1 MTNRRR
7 SNRVIIP
14 SDAQQ
19 KKKKARPSE
28 KGEKGKPTKG
38 ESGPTHMEVEDDVVT
53 SETPNTQSSRTSRG
67 PTHMHRLAMLK
78 NNEKKLVVFNDRGQ
92 PTGTNGTEMQSYIG
106 VLARRNIKIAYREW
120 KDVPMNDKETI
131 WEGVN
136 EKFIVDQSW
145 KKSCLVSANNKWR
158 QFKAMLTTIVYSR
171 VKQDLDAHDM
181 NTPPSLYHFIAKDD
195 WTDFVF
201 TRMSDDFKELSEKQK
216 CIRAQNKYPHRL
228 SRKGYAN
235 YAVENNDYIDQK
247 KSGSQ
252 FYGVKDGIL
261 AKALDSKEHAGRVRG
276 VGGDVTPSTFFR
288 KPKLNSG
295 LLERIE
301 KLESTVYKTRASNST
316 VEKADESPI
325 EKGSYSVHFDGVVQ
339 DDEEDLKDAG
349 DEEDLKAAGDEEDL
363 KVAGD
368 EQDLKVV
375 GEEDLKAAD
384 EEDLKA
390 GKLVTLKTT
399 KDTVAYGT
407 IIKTYTPNEMIHGIK
422 LPKKSMRVSIDAVVD
437 ANAFLPF
444 QTSECK
450 TVQDAI
456 GSHVAWPVHLI
467 NLQIQV
473 NIILKIFNFKASQ
486 VSPNKKPN
494 DHLTAQNVQKQGN
507 KKCRKEKTLGHSRM
521 PGKLYM
527 LYCYAKV
534 ALSERV
540 IRIIMDKD
548 VFGREL
554 KIPIHF
560 EDIDVFCRLHPISY
574 SCIVVYIWH
583 LYNKFKHKNFEKFK
597 FVDPYGVGHVP
608 STNNE
613 QTFIDA
619 QISRRARVLTN
630 RLVGTPANQLCVVPC
645 NTGGHWILTII
656 NPHKDEICL
665 FDPLNEGIANDA
677 WKDVVDM
684 ALKMFNAETMANKP
698 KKRASIWKVIK
709 VPKQP
714 DLKQCGF
721 FVLRYMR
728 CIFEFEGSVDM
739 DSMQSLFTEK
749 TYSRDL
755 IDEMRVEWA
764 ECIQHEIN

>member
-1 MTNRRR
+1 
-7 SNRVIIP
+7 
-14 SDAQQ
+14 
-19 KKKKARPSE
+19 
-28 KGEKGKPTKG
+28 
-38 ESGPTHMEVEDDVVT
+38 ME
-53 SETPNTQSSRTSRG
+53 
-67 PTHMHRLAMLK
+67 
-78 NNEKKLVVFNDRGQ
+78 
-92 PTGTNGTEMQSYIG
+92 EMSY
-106 VLARRNIKIAYREW
+106 K
-120 KDVPMNDKETI
+120 
-131 WEGVN
+131 
-136 EKFIVDQSW
+136 
-145 KKSCLVSANNKWR
+145 R
-158 QFKAMLTTIVYSR
+158 QFQR
-171 VKQDLDAHDM
+171 
-181 NTPPSLYHFIAKDD
+181 F
-195 WTDFVF
+195 
-201 TRMSDDFKELSEKQK
+201 
-216 CIRAQNKYPHRL
+216 
-228 SRKGYAN
+228 
-235 YAVENNDYIDQK
+235 
-247 KSGSQ
+247 GSQ

-325 EKGSYSVHFDGVVQ
+325 ENGSYSVHFDGVVQ

-349 DEEDLKAAGDEEDL
+349 DEEDLKAAGDD
-363 KVAGD
+363 D
-368 EQDLKVV
+368 EMLCETDKNL
-375 GEEDLKAAD
+375 L
-384 EEDLKA
+384 
-390 GKLVTLKTT
+390 TT

-422 LPKKSMRVSIDAVVD
+422 LPKKSMRVSIDAIVD
-437 ANAFLPF
+437 ANALLPF

-467 NLQIQV
+467 NLQIQ
-473 NIILKIFNFKASQ
+473 ASQ
-486 VSPNKKPN
+486 VSPSKKPN
-494 DHLTAQNVQKQGN
+494 DHLIAQNVQKQGN

-521 PGKLYM
+521 PGKLHM

-534 ALSERV
+534 ALLERI
-540 IRIIMDKD
+540 IRITVDKD

-560 EDIDVFCRLHPISY
+560 EDVDIFCRLHPISY
-574 SCIVVYIWH
+574 SCIAVYIWH
-583 LYNKFKHKNFEKFK
+583 LYNKFKHKNFEKFR
-597 FVDPYGVGHVP
+597 FVDPYGVRYVP
-608 STNNE
+608 STNNG

-630 RLVGTPANQLCVVPC
+630 RLMGTPANQLCVVSC
-645 NTGGHWILTII
+645 NTVGHWILTII

-665 FDPLNEGIANDA
+665 FDPLHEGIADDA

-684 ALKMFNAETMANKP
+684 ALKMFNAETMAHKP

-749 TYSRDL
+749 THTL
-755 IDEMRVEWA
+755 
-764 ECIQHEIN
+764 EIKSMKCGWSGLNASNMKFN

>member
-1 MTNRRR
+1 M
-7 SNRVIIP
+7 
-14 SDAQQ
+14 
-19 KKKKARPSE
+19 
-28 KGEKGKPTKG
+28 
-38 ESGPTHMEVEDDVVT
+38 
-53 SETPNTQSSRTSRG
+53 
-67 PTHMHRLAMLK
+67 
-78 NNEKKLVVFNDRGQ
+78 
-92 PTGTNGTEMQSYIG
+92 
-106 VLARRNIKIAYREW
+106 
-120 KDVPMNDKETI
+120 
-131 WEGVN
+131 
-136 EKFIVDQSW
+136 
-145 KKSCLVSANNKWR
+145 
-158 QFKAMLTTIVYSR
+158 
-171 VKQDLDAHDM
+171 
-181 NTPPSLYHFIAKDD
+181 
-195 WTDFVF
+195 
-201 TRMSDDFKELSEKQK
+201 
-216 CIRAQNKYPHRL
+216 
-228 SRKGYAN
+228 
-235 YAVENNDYIDQK
+235 
-247 KSGSQ
+247 
-252 FYGVKDGIL
+252 
-261 AKALDSKEHAGRVRG
+261 
-276 VGGDVTPSTFFR
+276 
-288 KPKLNSG
+288 
-295 LLERIE
+295 
-301 KLESTVYKTRASNST
+301 
-316 VEKADESPI
+316 EKADESPI

-339 DDEEDLKDAG
+339 DDEEDLKDVG
-349 DEEDLKAAGDEEDL
+349 DEEDLKAAGDEQDL
-363 KVAGD
+363 KTAGD

-375 GEEDLKAAD
+375 DEEDLKAAD

-390 GKLVTLKTT
+390 AGDDDEMLCETDKNLLGKLVTLNTT
-399 KDTVAYGT
+399 KDTVTYGT

-437 ANAFLPF
+437 ANALLPF

-521 PGKLYM
+521 P
-527 LYCYAKV
+527 
-534 ALSERV
+534 
-540 IRIIMDKD
+540 
-548 VFGREL
+548 
-554 KIPIHF
+554 
-560 EDIDVFCRLHPISY
+560 
-574 SCIVVYIWH
+574 VYIWN
-583 LYNKFKHKNFEKFK
+583 LYNKFKHKNFEKFR

-619 QISRRARVLTN
+619 QISRRARVLIN

-665 FDPLNEGIANDA
+665 FDPLHEGIANDA

-721 FVLRYMR
+721 FVL
-728 CIFEFEGSVDM
+728 
-739 DSMQSLFTEK
+739 
-749 TYSRDL
+749 
-755 IDEMRVEWA
+755 
-764 ECIQHEIN
+764 

>member
-1 MTNRRR
+1 MTNHRR

-19 KKKKARPSE
+19 KKKKVRPSE
-28 KGEKGKPTKG
+28 KGEKGKLTKG

-78 NNEKKLVVFNDRGQ
+78 NNEKKLVVLNDRGQ

-106 VLARRNIKIAYREW
+106 VLARRNIKIAYHEW
-120 KDVPMNDKETI
+120 KDVPMSDKETI

-136 EKFIVDQSW
+136 
-145 KKSCLVSANNKWR
+145 KSCLVSANNKWR
-158 QFKAMLTTIVYSR
+158 QFKATLTSIVYSR
-171 VKQDLDAHDM
+171 IKQDLDAHDM
-181 NTPPSLYHFIAKDD
+181 HTPPSLYHFITKDN
-195 WTDFVF
+195 WTNFVF
-201 TRMSDDFKELSEKQK
+201 TRMSDDFKLSEKQK
-216 CIRAQNKYPHRL
+216 CIRAQSKYPHRL

-235 YAVENNDYIDQK
+235 YAVENVTMLCGDEEIDRAVLWVEGRKNKEGEHGGDELQEVISKIVIVFAQIINAEIVLHDYKMIILIK

-261 AKALDSKEHAGRVRG
+261 AKALDSKEHAGRVWG

-301 KLESTVYKTRASNST
+301 KLESTVYKTRASNNT

-349 DEEDLKAAGDEEDL
+349 DEEDLKAAGDEQDL
-363 KVAGD
+363 KAAGD

-375 GEEDLKAAD
+375 DEEDLKAAD

-390 GKLVTLKTT
+390 ADEEDLKAAGDDAKMLGETDKNLLGKLVTRKTT
-399 KDTVAYGT
+399 KGIVAYGS
-407 IIKTYTPNEMIHGIK
+407 IIKTCTPNEMIHGIK
-422 LPKKSMRVSIDAVVD
+422 LPKKSMCVSIDAVVD
-437 ANAFLPF
+437 ANALLPF
-444 QTSECK
+444 QTSKCK

-473 NIILKIFNFKASQ
+473 NIILRIFNFK
-486 VSPNKKPN
+486 
-494 DHLTAQNVQKQGN
+494 GN

-521 PGKLYM
+521 PGKLHM

-540 IRIIMDKD
+540 IRITMDKD

-560 EDIDVFCRLHPISY
+560 EDVDVFCRLHPISY
-574 SCIVVYIWH
+574 SCIAVYIWH

-630 RLVGTPANQLCVVPC
+630 RLVGTPANQLCVVSC
-645 NTGGHWILTII
+645 NTEGHWILTII

-665 FDPLNEGIANDA
+665 FDPLHEGIANDA

-698 KKRASIWKVIK
+698 KKKE
-709 VPKQP
+709 
-714 DLKQCGF
+714 
-721 FVLRYMR
+721 LRYGKSSR
-728 CIFEFEGSVDM
+728 FLS
-739 DSMQSLFTEK
+739 SL
-749 TYSRDL
+749 
-755 IDEMRVEWA
+755 I
-764 ECIQHEIN
+764 

>member
-1 MTNRRR
+1 
-7 SNRVIIP
+7 
-14 SDAQQ
+14 
-19 KKKKARPSE
+19 
-28 KGEKGKPTKG
+28 
-38 ESGPTHMEVEDDVVT
+38 
-53 SETPNTQSSRTSRG
+53 
-67 PTHMHRLAMLK
+67 
-78 NNEKKLVVFNDRGQ
+78 
-92 PTGTNGTEMQSYIG
+92 MQSYIG
-106 VLARRNIKIAYREW
+106 VLARRNIKISYKLW
-120 KDVPMNDKETI
+120 VDVPMNDKETI

-158 QFKAMLTTIVYSR
+158 QFKATLTAIVYSR
-171 VKQDLDAHDM
+171 IKQDLDAHDM
-181 NTPPSLYHFIAKDD
+181 NTPPSLYDFIAKDD

-201 TRMSDDFKELSEKQK
+201 TRMSNDFKELSEKQK

-235 YAVENNDYIDQK
+235 YAVENKAVLCGDEEIDRAVLWVEGRKNKEGEHGGDELQEAISKINDYIDKK

-316 VEKADESPI
+316 VEKADELPI

-363 KVAGD
+363 KD
-368 EQDLKVV
+368 
-375 GEEDLKAAD
+375 
-384 EEDLKA
+384 

-399 KDTVAYGT
+399 KDTIAYGT

-437 ANAFLPF
+437 ANALLPF

-456 GSHVAWPVHLI
+456 GSHVAWPVHFI
-467 NLQIQV
+467 SLQIQV
-473 NIILKIFNFKASQ
+473 NIILKIFNFKASK

-494 DHLTAQNVQKQGN
+494 DHLTAQNVQKKGN
-507 KKCRKEKTLGHSRM
+507 KKCHKEKTLGHSRM
-521 PGKLYM
+521 PCKLHM

-540 IRIIMDKD
+540 IRITMDKD

-574 SCIVVYIWH
+574 SCIAVYIWH
-583 LYNKFKHKNFEKFK
+583 LYNKFKHKNFEKFR

-630 RLVGTPANQLCVVPC
+630 RLVGTSANQLCVVPC

-698 KKRASIWKVIK
+698 KKE
-709 VPKQP
+709 
-714 DLKQCGF
+714 
-721 FVLRYMR
+721 LRY
-728 CIFEFEGSVDM
+728 GKS
-739 DSMQSLFTEK
+739 
-749 TYSRDL
+749 SRFL
-755 IDEMRVEWA
+755 SSPI
-764 ECIQHEIN
+764 

>member
-1 MTNRRR
+1 MLLEVLGLTHRFTALWCFHVSPRLQGKSQIVQDELFKLGEQMVN
-7 SNRVIIP
+7 S
-14 SDAQQ
+14 AEGT
-19 KKKKARPSE
+19 KALALELCRGFE
-28 KGEKGKPTKG
+28 DKFLQHITTGE
-38 ESGPTHMEVEDDVVT
+38 
-53 SETPNTQSSRTSRG
+53 
-67 PTHMHRLAMLK
+67 
-78 NNEKKLVVFNDRGQ
+78 
-92 PTGTNGTEMQSYIG
+92 
-106 VLARRNIKIAYREW
+106 
-120 KDVPMNDKETI
+120 
-131 WEGVN
+131 

-145 KKSCLVSANNKWR
+145 KKSCLISANNKWR
-158 QFKAMLTTIVYSR
+158 QFKATLTSIVYSR
-171 VKQDLDAHDM
+171 IKQDLDAHDM
-181 NTPPSLYHFIAKDD
+181 NTPPTLYQFITKDD
-195 WTDFVF
+195 WTDFF
-201 TRMSDDFKELSEKQK
+201 YTRISDDFKELSEKQK
-216 CIRAQNKYPHRL
+216 SIRAQSKYPHRL

-235 YAVENNDYIDQK
+235 YAVENKVVLCGDEEIDRAVLWVEGRKNKEGEHGGDELQEAISKINDYIDQK
-247 KSGSQ
+247 KCGSQ

-316 VEKADESPI
+316 MEKADESPI
-325 EKGSYSVHFDGVVQ
+325 EKGSYLVHFDGVVQ
-339 DDEEDLKDAG
+339 DDEEDLKAVG
-349 DEEDLKAAGDEEDL
+349 DEEDLKAVD
-363 KVAGD
+363 
-368 EQDLKVV
+368 
-375 GEEDLKAAD
+375 EEDLKAAD
-384 EEDLKA
+384 EENLKA
-390 GKLVTLKTT
+390 AGDDDEMLCETDKNLLGKLVTLKTT

-407 IIKTYTPNEMIHGIK
+407 IIKTYTPNEMIHGNK

-437 ANAFLPF
+437 ANALLPF

-467 NLQIQV
+467 NLHIQV
-473 NIILKIFNFKASQ
+473 NIILKIFNSKYFDS
-486 VSPNKKPN
+486 VY
-494 DHLTAQNVQKQGN
+494 KQGN

-521 PGKLYM
+521 PGKLHM

-540 IRIIMDKD
+540 IRITMDKD

-560 EDIDVFCRLHPISY
+560 EDVDIFCRLHPISY
-574 SCIVVYIWH
+574 SCIAVYIWH
-583 LYNKFKHKNFEKFK
+583 LYNKFKHKNFEKFR

-608 STNNE
+608 LINNE

-645 NTGGHWILTII
+645 NIGGHWILTII

-665 FDPLNEGIANDA
+665 FDPLHEGIADDA

-709 VPKQP
+709 VRMK
-714 DLKQCGF
+714 K
-721 FVLRYMR
+721 
-728 CIFEFEGSVDM
+728 I
-739 DSMQSLFTEK
+739 
-749 TYSRDL
+749 L
-755 IDEMRVEWA
+755 IA
-764 ECIQHEIN
+764 SKCFCS